1 MKAYALASL
10 KIGKKTHKAST
21 EDNPVV
27 IELAAKEF
35 QRLEAM
41 GAVREATAKEVKMS
55 EVEDAEIV
63 EDAQDAQDA
72 QDDDAKATGKKT
84 AAKAGKQ
91 TATSTSAENDTQ
103 AGGDTPLDI

>member
-63 EDAQDAQDA
+63 EDAQD
-72 QDDDAKATGKKT
+72 DDAKATGNKA

-103 AGGDTPLDI
+103 AGGDTALDI